1 MEVPVINRIG
11 DFEGGIASLQNPSVF
26 SSRAFAATGIE
37 RIYQA
42 YSFWK
47 WGTLFLAVLVASFT
61 NIFTRIR
68 ILLFR
73 LHKRHPISSETLL
86 VQEESDY
93 DTESDF
99 SDDDD
104 DSDDED
110 DEEEEEEEKDEG
122 SSTEEDFSFRGA
134 SNFGLRLR
142 RRSSSIGDFFSWPEF
157 ASGTSS
163 VVKMWDNFG
172 LGLELNLNGGDQNSR
187 CAEILGAPALIVSAE
202 ANMAGNLL
210 RVWDSRVGRRI
221 PQMLAE
227 WRPKLGKMVGVNAG
241 FLENVRGGELTV
253 ADMRKV
259 SCSPVVGSVTE
270 SETADT
276 WWDADVVNGI
286 DDDDD
291 QEESFMRRG

>member
-11 DFEGGIASLQNPSVF
+11 DFEGGIASLQNPSLF
-26 SSRAFAATGIE
+26 SSRAFASSGIG

-42 YSFWK
+42 YSVWK
-47 WGTLFLAVLVASFT
+47 WATLFLAVLVAF
-61 NIFTRIR
+61 FTRMR
-68 ILLFR
+68 VLFFR
-73 LHKRHPISSETLL
+73 LHKSHPISSETLL
-86 VQEESDY
+86 IQNESDY
-93 DTESDF
+93 DTDSDF
-99 SDDDD
+99 SDDYE
-104 DSDDED
+104 SDDED
-110 DEEEEEEEKDEG
+110 EDEGEDEEDEG
-122 SSTEEDFSFRGA
+122 SSNDEDFSFTGA

-157 ASGTSS
+157 ANGTSS

-172 LGLELNLNGGDQNSR
+172 LGLDLNLDGGG
-187 CAEILGAPALIVSAE
+187 AEILGAPAVIISAE

-210 RVWDSRVGRRI
+210 RVWDSRVGSRI

-241 FLENVRGGELTV
+241 YLEKVRGGELTV

-270 SETADT
+270 CETADT
-276 WWDADVVNGI
+276 WWDADAINGR
-286 DDDDD
+286 
-291 QEESFMRRG
+291 EEEEDESCECDSFMRRG